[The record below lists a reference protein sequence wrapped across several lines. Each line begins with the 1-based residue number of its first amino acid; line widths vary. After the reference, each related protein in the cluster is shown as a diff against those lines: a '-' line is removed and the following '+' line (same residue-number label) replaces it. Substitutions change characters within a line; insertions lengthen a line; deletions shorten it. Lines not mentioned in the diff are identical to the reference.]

1 MLGHPLGRGVGL
13 VDCRRVVRLRRRGVV
28 DIDRHCSGADH
39 QVADQPLVSREV
51 AQHPAAAMEEHEHR
65 QLTLDLGR
73 AHDLQGDR
81 LAIDLNAALR
91 DFNAGQIDLDRG
103 LGAGQY
109 RTGVFR
115 AELFE
120 GLAAA
125 LLQRFEKRLGVLFDT
140 RAAGGERAGYRQG
153 QKGSSEGFVD
163 NVHERILFCA
173 TVGSGRLAWPAGP
186 SLRLVC
192 RLRRCSDGKKPL

>member
-1 MLGHPLGRGVGL
+1 M
-13 VDCRRVVRLRRRGVV
+13 
-28 DIDRHCSGADH
+28 
-39 QVADQPLVSREV
+39 SREV

-140 RAAGGERAGYRQG
+140 RAAGGERAGHG
-153 QKGSSEGFVD
+153 EGEEAGGEGLVD
-163 NVHERILFCA
+163 NVHARILFYA
-173 TVGSGRLAWPAGP
+173 KGWSRRLAWPEGP
-186 SLRLVC
+186 SLRLVR
-192 RLRRCSDGKKPL
+192 RLSSCSCEKKRV